1 MYLLSSPRYYGLLIA
16 FSISSFTRTFVNI
29 TATGISALRPW
40 PRPLHSP
47 RCCRPKTVFSFCLIT
62 EMSCCFL
69 LRNTNV
75 WIRTIH
81 WVDMH
86 QYYPSKFSEV
96 PKSKSHLALRDAH
109 KGVGPTSGS
118 IPEPD
123 HFPQL
128 VPGPV
133 TLSVSQFSRSVMS
146 DSLQPQGL
154 QHARPPCPLP
164 TPRVHP
170 KSCASSRWCHPTI
183 SSSVVPFSS
192 RLQSRPASVFSNES
206 VLPIEDN
213 NLMKTH

>member
-29 TATGISALRPW
+29 TATGISALRPF
-40 PRPLHSP
+40 PGPDPCTAPAAADLRLSFLFASLLKCHAVF
-47 RCCRPKTVFSFCLIT
+47 CC
-62 EMSCCFL
+62 
-69 LRNTNV
+69 RNTNV
-75 WIRTIH
+75 WIRKIH

-86 QYYPSKFSEV
+86 QYYLSKFSEV
-96 PKSKSHLALRDAH
+96 PKSKSHLALRDVH
-109 KGVGPTSGS
+109 KGVGPTPGS

-133 TLSVSQFSRSVMS
+133 TLSVSQFSRSVIS

-164 TPRVHP
+164 TPGVHP
-170 KSCASSRWCHPTI
+170 KSCASSWWCHPAI
-183 SSSVVPFSS
+183 SSSVIPFS
-192 RLQSRPASVFSNES
+192 
-206 VLPIEDN
+206 
-213 NLMKTH
+213 